1 MAMGS
6 ASEAAAVVVAVVALV
21 VLALLVLHA
30 RATDLGRLAQP
41 QPPVVQPVVQIE
53 LVLDQEPPV
62 EVTVNGVRAR
72 TQYSDSE
79 GYHLVFVVPSNKT
92 YVLSPACC
100 QKLRYLTPGKRHYAY
115 WAGGCV
121 ALRTDK

>member
-1 MAMGS
+1 MRGS
-6 ASEAAAVVVAVVALV
+6 ASEAAVVIVAAVALV
-21 VLALLVLHA
+21 ALALLAL
-30 RATDLGRLAQP
+30 RATDLGSLAQP
-41 QPPVVQPVVQIE
+41 QLPVVQIE

-62 EVTVNGVRAR
+62 EVTVNGYHALIK
-72 TQYSDSE
+72 YEDGE

-100 QKLRYLTPGKRHYAY
+100 PRLSHLTPWKRHYAY
-115 WAGGCV
+115 WLGGCV

>member
-1 MAMGS
+1 MAARGS

-21 VLALLVLHA
+21 VLALVAL

-41 QPPVVQPVVQIE
+41 QPPVVQIE

-62 EVTVNGVRAR
+62 EVTVNGYHAVIK
-72 TQYSDSE
+72 YKDSE

-100 QKLRYLTPGKRHYAY
+100 SRLSHLTPGKRHYAY
-115 WAGGCV
+115 WMGGCV
-121 ALRTDK
+121 ALRTDR